1 MSWQLKQKAQ
11 KRLAAEKG
19 TIIKPEGLTHHV
31 ALAYPNTY
39 QLAMSNLGYQTIYD
53 ILNTRPDTFCER
65 VFIPEQ
71 EDEQEYIRTNTK
83 LFSLETQR
91 TLNQFELIGFS
102 ISFELDYINILKIL
116 DMGGVPLLASERGE
130 QDPIIMAGGPI
141 VSCNPEPLTDFV
153 DFFMIGEGEEMIQ
166 EAMDIYHAWRKEG
179 KSKNDLFEQLLQVKG
194 VYVPSFYKVNCK
206 ENGMIQ
212 SIDCL
217 PKAPVQIERRWIK
230 NLDAYD
236 TTTRVITNDTVF
248 SNMFLVELSRGCGR
262 HCRFCMAGY
271 CYRPPRVRSLDKI
284 VELIEK
290 GVVNQPR
297 IGLVSA
303 AVSDYPDM
311 TALTQYL
318 IAKGIKVSVS
328 SLRADSLQQE
338 LVDLLAAS
346 GQRTLT
352 LAPEAGSQRL
362 RDRINKCITEEDIF
376 KGITMAAKA
385 GIPNIR
391 LYFIIGFPSEEM
403 DDLVEMVSLVQHCRE
418 RLYEAS
424 GKKTGK
430 VTLSI
435 NPFIP
440 KPVTP
445 FQWVPMEKVNSL
457 DKKITWIRG
466 KLAKEHGIEVI
477 TESNKWSAIQAL
489 LARGDR
495 QLGRCLVEVYRE
507 GKAGNFG
514 AWKKALK
521 AMGRSL
527 DFYVY
532 RERSMTEI
540 FPWAMLMSKVN
551 PEYLMKEYEKSL
563 SGEMTAFCDVQHC
576 KRCGV
581 CK

>member
-1 MSWQLKQKAQ
+1 MSWQLKKKAQ

-19 TIIKPEGLTHHV
+19 TIIKLDGLTHHV

-39 QLAMSNLGYQTIYD
+39 QLAMSNLGYQTIYH
-53 ILNTRPDTFCER
+53 ILNTRLDTFCER
-65 VFIPEQ
+65 VFIPDQEEEQ
-71 EDEQEYIRTNTK
+71 EHIRTNTK

-116 DMGGVPLLASERGE
+116 DMGGVPLLARERRE

-141 VSCNPEPLTDFV
+141 VSCNPEPLADFI
-153 DFFMIGEGEEMIQ
+153 DFFMIGEGEEMVQ
-166 EAMDIYHAWRKEG
+166 EVMDAYDTWNKT
-179 KSKNDLFEQLLQVKG
+179 KKNKNDLFEQLSQIDG
-194 VYVPSFYKVNCK
+194 VYVPSLYKVSYH
-206 ENGMIQ
+206 ENGLIQ
-212 SIDCL
+212 TIKGL
-217 PKAPVQIERRWIK
+217 GNAPEQVERRWIE
-230 NLDAYD
+230 NLDKYD
-236 TTTRVITNDTVF
+236 TITQVVTNDTVF
-248 SNMFLVELSRGCGR
+248 SNMFLIEISRGCGR

-271 CYRPPRVRSLDKI
+271 CYRPPRVRSLDNILKS
-284 VELIEK
+284 IEK
-290 GVVNQPR
+290 GITYQPR

-303 AVSDYPDM
+303 AVSDYPEM
-311 TALTQYL
+311 KALTQYL
-318 IAKGIKVSVS
+318 LAKNIEISVS

-362 RDRINKCITEEDIF
+362 RDVINKCITEDDVL

-403 DDLVEMVSLVQHCRE
+403 DDLVEMVSLVKHCRE

-445 FQWVPMEKVNSL
+445 FQWAPMEKVNSL
-457 DKKITWIRG
+457 DKKIAWIRA

-477 TESNKWSAIQAL
+477 TESNKWSAVQAL

-495 QLGRCLVEVYRE
+495 QLGRCLAEVYRE
-507 GKAGNFG
+507 GKAGSFG
-514 AWKKALK
+514 AWKKSLK
-521 AMGRSL
+521 AMDRSL
-527 DFYVY
+527 DFYIY
-532 RERSMTEI
+532 RERLMTEI
-540 FPWAMLMSKVN
+540 FPWSMLMPKVD
-551 PEYLMKEYEKSL
+551 PGYLMQEYEKSL
-563 SGEMTAFCDVQHC
+563 SGKMTAFCDVQHC
-576 KRCGV
+576 RRCGV